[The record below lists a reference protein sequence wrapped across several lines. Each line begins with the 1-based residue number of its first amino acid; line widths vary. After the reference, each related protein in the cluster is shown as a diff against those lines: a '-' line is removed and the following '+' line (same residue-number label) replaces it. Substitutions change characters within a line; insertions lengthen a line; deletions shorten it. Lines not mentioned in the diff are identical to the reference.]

1 MLSAFVNSVRIP
13 ELRARLFFTCGLIF
27 VCRLLAIVPTP
38 GVDAVALRLAVEQL
52 RNVPGGS
59 FGLIFDLFSGGALR
73 NWAVGALG
81 VLPYISASII
91 LQLMTA
97 VVPQLER
104 LAREGD
110 SGRQKIIQY
119 TRYLTV
125 LLCVIQG
132 YAMSKAIEHPESFG
146 INVPLVQNPGIAF
159 ELLTILAM
167 TTGTMMLMWLGE
179 QITERGIGNGMSL
192 IITVGIVSSL
202 PAAIRSLVDKFRP
215 VDGIAQ
221 FNVFHL
227 VFLLGMMAIVIATV
241 TAVTQAQRKI
251 PVQYAKRVIG
261 RKQYGGQNTY
271 MPLRVNYSGVMP
283 IIFSQAILMFPEKVF
298 RMLAGVTGNPTGFWG
313 SAANTMQYGSVLY
326 TVLDAI
332 MILFFSYFWVA
343 TQFNPIQIA
352 DDLKKYGGYVP
363 GIRPGKPTAEFLD
376 RTMTRIT
383 LVGALFLSAIAVMPT
398 VIATKLGIPWILAQF
413 FGGTSLLITVG
424 VMLDTM
430 RQVESHLVMRYY
442 DGFLTKGRVRGR
454 R

>member
-1 MLSAFVNSVRIP
+1 MLSAFANSVRIP
-13 ELRARLFFTCGLIF
+13 ELRQRILFTAAMLFI
-27 VCRLLAIVPTP
+27 CRLLAIVPIP
-38 GVDAVALRLAVEQL
+38 GVDAAALGEAVQHM
-52 RNVPGGS
+52 RNMPEGS
-59 FGLIFDLFSGGALR
+59 FGLLFDMFSGGALR
-73 NWAVGALG
+73 NFAIGALG

-97 VVPQLER
+97 VVPQLGK
-104 LAREGD
+104 LVREGD
-110 SGRQKIIQY
+110 AGRQKIIQY

-125 LLCVIQG
+125 LLCLIQG
-132 YAMSKAIEHPESFG
+132 FAMAGAAEHPESFG
-146 INVPLVQNPGIAF
+146 LSTELVHNPGLGF
-159 ELLTILAM
+159 KLLAVLTM
-167 TTGTMMLMWLGE
+167 TTGTMVLMWLGE

-192 IITVGIVSSL
+192 IISAGIVSSL
-202 PAAIRSLVDKFRP
+202 PSAMRALIEKFRP
-215 VDGIAQ
+215 VDGVAQ
-221 FNVFHL
+221 FNIFHL
-227 VFLLGMMAIVIATV
+227 IFLLGMLVLVIATV

-261 RKQYGGQNTY
+261 RKQYGGGSTY

-283 IIFSQAILMFPEKVF
+283 IIFSQAILMFPGKIFSMIPVDFF
-298 RMLAGVTGNPTGFWG
+298 RQTLAQAF
-313 SAANTMQYGSVLY
+313 SVGAGLY
-326 TVLDAI
+326 TFCDAI

-363 GIRPGKPTAEFLD
+363 GIRPGKPTAEYLD

-383 LVGALFLSAIAVMPT
+383 LVGALFLSIIAVMPT
-398 VIATKLGIPWILAQF
+398 IVATKLGIPWIVAQF

-430 RQVESHLVMRYY
+430 RQIESHLVMRYY

-454 R
+454 G